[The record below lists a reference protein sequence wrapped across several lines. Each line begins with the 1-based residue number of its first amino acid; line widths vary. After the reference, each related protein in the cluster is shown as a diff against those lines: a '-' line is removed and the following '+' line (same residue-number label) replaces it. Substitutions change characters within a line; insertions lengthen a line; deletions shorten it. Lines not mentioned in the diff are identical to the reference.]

1 MAKDYKNSG
10 RKPAAS
16 GKRSGGSSGGGS
28 VFAGLIIGLCL
39 GVAIA
44 VAAALYLNK
53 TPNPF
58 GSKAPANP
66 APQPAA
72 PSTARPPEVMAPS
85 GGSKQAPVEAVPPA
99 PHGKPAANAPAQAQP
114 QQGDRFDFYRML
126 PELGGEPKAGTTAK
140 PADVTPPT
148 TVQPAKGSYLQVGAF
163 QTEKDAD
170 NLKAKL
176 ALLGMEATIQTSEVT
191 GKGLLHRVRV
201 GPLASADDIDRVR
214 AQLKVNGIDSALVK
228 Q

>member
-1 MAKDYKNSG
+1 MGKDYKNSS
-10 RKPAAS
+10 RKPASS
-16 GKRSGGSSGGGS
+16 GKRGGGSGGGS

-58 GSKAPANP
+58 GNKAPSSSSA
-66 APQPAA
+66 QPAA
-72 PSTARPPEVMAPS
+72 PNAPKQPEVLAPS
-85 GGSKQAPVEAVPPA
+85 GGSKSAPGKVEAQPPA
-99 PHGKPAANAPAQAQP
+99 AQAKAGNN
-114 QQGDRFDFYRML
+114 QQDDRFKFYDML
-126 PELGGEPKAGTTAK
+126 PDQGKEPKPNTVAK

-201 GPLASADDIDRVR
+201 GPLAAAEDIDRVR
-214 AQLKVNGIDSALVK
+214 AQLKINGIESALVK

>member
-10 RKPAAS
+10 RKPASS

-58 GSKAPANP
+58 GNKSSANP
-66 APQPAA
+66 APQPSA
-72 PSTARPPEVMAPS
+72 PSSSGARQPEVMAPS

-99 PHGKPAANAPAQAQP
+99 PHGKPATSSPAQ
-114 QQGDRFDFYRML
+114 QQDDRFKFYEML
-126 PELGGEPKAGTTAK
+126 PEQGKEPKPNTAAK
-140 PADVTPPT
+140 PADATPPAL
-148 TVQPAKGSYLQVGAF
+148 VQPAKGSYLQVGAF

-201 GPLASADDIDRVR
+201 GPLAGAEDIDRVR